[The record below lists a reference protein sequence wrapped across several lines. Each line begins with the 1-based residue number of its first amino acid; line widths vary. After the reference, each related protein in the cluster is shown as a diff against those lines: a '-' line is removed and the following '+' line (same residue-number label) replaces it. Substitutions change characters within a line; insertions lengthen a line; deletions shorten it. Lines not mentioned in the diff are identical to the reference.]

1 KLLTNKERQRRHLT
15 DNPNCARCG
24 GEESISHVLRDCPF
38 AALVWD
44 ELQFPTSDINWW
56 ESNIQNWLLQLIK
69 HNSSL
74 LLGVTCWYLWKAR
87 NELIFDNT
95 TQSATSLARR
105 SCTWSAVVTS
115 ALNHM
120 DWLVL
125 NTDGSVI
132 TSSGTAAAGG
142 LVRDEW
148 GRCLLAFSSKVG
160 SCSIT
165 RAELRG
171 IATGLKLAW
180 EAGFKKIVV
189 QADSRAAI
197 SLINAEG
204 PPTHQHGGEIYT
216 IRELMLRDWEVTIR
230 HVYREGNRSA
240 DFLANLG
247 HTLPLGTHRI
257 PISDCNLGY
266 FIRLDC
272 MGISEPRSIIV
283 TT

>member
-1 KLLTNKERQRRHLT
+1 MGR
-15 DNPNCARCG
+15 
-24 GEESISHVLRDCPF
+24 
-38 AALVWD
+38 
-44 ELQFPTSDINWW
+44 SDIGGTPRTDVSIAWDP
-56 ESNIQNWLLQLIK
+56 
-69 HNSSL
+69 
-74 LLGVTCWYLWKAR
+74 GPP
-87 NELIFDNT
+87 
-95 TQSATSLARR
+95 
-105 SCTWSAVVTS
+105 
-115 ALNHM
+115 

-171 IATGLKLAW
+171 IATGL
-180 EAGFKKIVV
+180 
-189 QADSRAAI
+189 
-197 SLINAEG
+197 N
-204 PPTHQHGGEIYT
+204 
-216 IRELMLRDWEVTIR
+216 
-230 HVYREGNRSA
+230 EGNRSA